1 MNARLSYRE
10 AAVPGASPVRLV
22 ILLYEQAVEDLRC
35 ALAAHQRGDIEART
49 REINHAI
56 LVIAHLQSSLDKD
69 LGGMV
74 AVNLERFYNQ
84 VRASLIDAQC
94 KQSAALLERQII
106 FLMQVHE
113 AWCQVE
119 KTNAAAE
126 PIQAEPGRS
135 QSEQAATRDDQDRL
149 PTVEWNA

>member
-22 ILLYEQAVEDLRC
+22 ILLYEQAAEDLRC

-84 VRASLIDAQC
+84 VRASLVDAQC
-94 KQSAALLERQII
+94 QQSAALLERQII

-119 KTNAAAE
+119 KANTAAE
-126 PIQAEPGRS
+126 PIETQPWS
-135 QSEQAATRDDQDRL
+135 QSEPAAARDDQDRL
-149 PTVEWNA
+149 PTAEWNA

>member
-1 MNARLSYRE
+1 MNARLSYRQ

-22 ILLYEQAVEDLRC
+22 ILLYEQAAEDLRC
-35 ALAAHQRGDIEART
+35 ALAAQQRGDIEART

-84 VRASLIDAQC
+84 VRASLVDAQC
-94 KQSAALLERQII
+94 QQSAALLERQII

-119 KTNAAAE
+119 KANAAAE
-126 PIQAEPGRS
+126 PIEAEPGS
-135 QSEQAATRDDQDRL
+135 QSEPAATRDNQDRL
-149 PTVEWNA
+149 PTAEWNA